1 MPARIKSLQDKAD
14 ALYRAAV
21 ECHRQHT
28 RYSKLVDGDA
38 SEDDQ
43 KEALEMAFISD
54 DSLATAMTAYESAK
68 DHIGGGNSEEWWHK
82 SNMLWHA
89 SKEYIRRHA
98 SCEGM
103 SKRVGRQSR
112 TRLAELT
119 LSFDLEASALL
130 ALRMA
135 ADTYRNARPEL
146 E

>member
-1 MPARIKSLQDKAD
+1 MPARIASLRDNAD

-21 ECHRQHT
+21 ECHVQHT
-28 RYSKLVDGDA
+28 RYSDLVDKDA
-38 SEDDQ
+38 SDDDQ
-43 KEALEMAFISD
+43 RSALEMAFISD
-54 DSLATAMTAYESAK
+54 DSLATAMTNYENAK
-68 DHIGGGNSEEWWHK
+68 HADVQPHDAWWHK

-98 SCEGM
+98 SCDGM

-112 TRLAELT
+112 NRLAELT

-135 ADTYRNARPEL
+135 ADAYRATRPEL
-146 E
+146 A